1 MYLLDE
7 NKVTD
12 GIASQSW
19 CERGSKAFKLLKLF
33 SKLDVRY
40 IINNVKQSN
49 ASAGIVN
56 RLRGVFS

>member
-7 NKVTD
+7 NEVTD
-12 GIASQSW
+12 GVASQSW
-19 CERGSKAFKLLKLF
+19 CEPSSKAFKLLQRF

-40 IINNVKQSN
+40 VINNVKQSN

-56 RLRGVFS
+56 SLRGVFS